1 MLATPAAP
9 DAGDVKTSA
18 VFAVQASPL
27 PDKLIKSLPVDGT
40 AVAGVSVIDMVTP
53 VAPRIT
59 ELKTTAGIAFP
70 NEPSTIA
77 GKVPIELRPHIVS
90 IVSEEVAT
98 AKTTFV
104 FEFCVAVGFV
114 TRLIEN
120 DIGAPAA
127 NIPLKSCA
135 VSTCPLNVA

>member
-27 PDKLIKSLPVDGT
+27 PDKLIKSFPVDGT

-77 GKVPIELRPHIVS
+77 GNVPTELDPCS
-90 IVSEEVAT
+90 TLLPSNTPAAT
-98 AKTTFV
+98 ELDAA
-104 FEFCVAVGFV
+104 CAAVGLV
-114 TRLIEN
+114 TPPKLNE
-120 DIGAPAA
+120 IGVPAA
-127 NIPLKSCA
+127 NVPVVKLT
-135 VSTCPLNVA
+135 VST

>member
-70 NEPSTIA
+70 NEPSTIVGNIA
-77 GKVPIELRPHIVS
+77 VVLRALTTLSVSVIAAVNTEYANMLELEIPVTVKTIGLLLGKS
-90 IVSEEVAT
+90 VA
-98 AKTTFV
+98 
-104 FEFCVAVGFV
+104 
-114 TRLIEN
+114 LEN
-120 DIGAPAA
+120 
-127 NIPLKSCA
+127 
-135 VSTCPLNVA
+135 